1 MSVNGITFDGLHSYN
16 DFGLWLA
23 ERPDKGSPEPKLNT
37 VEISGADGIID
48 LTEANAGEV
57 KFTNRAMKFLF
68 SAMVDVPDQAAFE
81 AQIMNALHG
90 KVFKR
95 IILDEDPDWYYNG
108 RVGVTFKNIKPWK
121 LQCEITVDAA
131 PYAMA
136 IDNTLVDLNPSNPSI
151 EITDD
156 EVATDD
162 GSYRR
167 GSNFA
172 FGTMQFPDG
181 INYADATKLDIHIA
195 PRTILV
201 GNVSVYDAQG
211 VTTFVMST
219 LQTDPYTLTLTLND
233 LDQAQ
238 VDLDTVYRITVDYA
252 RGATIT
258 IDRRSRYI
266 DVDNDRKTVVPLF
279 DLDSDSDMR
288 IEINGVE
295 HTIPQGKN
303 YLAGIA
309 LPQGTSRIRLLTW
322 TEDPEMLTV
331 RNFTM
336 TFRKGRL

>member
-23 ERPDKGSPEPKLNT
+23 ERPDKGSPDPKLNT

-57 KFTNRAMKFLF
+57 KFTNRTMKFLF
-68 SAMVDVPDQAAFE
+68 SAMVDIPDQAEF
-81 AQIMNALHG
+81 QSRIMNALHG
-90 KVFKR
+90 KVFQQ
-95 IILDEDPDWYYNG
+95 IVLDEDPDWYYNG
-108 RVGVTFKNIKPWK
+108 RVEVSFKNVKPWK
-121 LQCEITVDAA
+121 LQCEVTVDAA

-136 IDNTLVDLNPSNPSI
+136 IDDTLVDLNPSNPSI

-162 GSYRR
+162 GSYRG
-167 GSNFA
+167 GSNFG

-181 INYADATKLDIHIA
+181 INYADATKLDIHINLG
-195 PRTILV
+195 TILV
-201 GNVSVYDAQG
+201 GNVAVYDAQG
-211 VTTFVMST
+211 ETTFVMST
-219 LQTDPYTLTLTLND
+219 LQTDSQTLTLTLND

-252 RGATIT
+252 QGATIT

-266 DVDNDRKTVVPLF
+266 DVDNARKTVVPLF
-279 DLDSDSDMR
+279 DLDSDADMR
-288 IEINGVE
+288 IAINGVE

-303 YLAGIA
+303 YLEGIT

-322 TEDPEMLTV
+322 ADPEMFTV

-336 TFRKGRL
+336 LFRRGRL